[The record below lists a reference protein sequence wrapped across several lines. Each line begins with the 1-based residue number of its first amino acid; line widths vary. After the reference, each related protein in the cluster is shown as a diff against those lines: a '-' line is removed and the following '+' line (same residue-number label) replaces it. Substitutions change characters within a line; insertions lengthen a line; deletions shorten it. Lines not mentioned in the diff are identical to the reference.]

1 MKASILCG
9 AALFSLT
16 TFAFPTSLLN
26 SDISDATLA
35 EITALADKITKEIET
50 RRHPVVAKRGFN
62 ADAQLIS
69 TTGEHEYVRHP
80 TETKE
85 NRLLTI
91 ATAEGA
97 RTQ

>member
-1 MKASILCG
+1 MKASVLCS

-50 RRHPVVAKRGFN
+50 RRQPIITKRGFN
-62 ADAQLIS
+62 AEAQLIS

-80 TETKE
+80 IETKE
-85 NRLLTI
+85 TPLLTTV
-91 ATAEGA
+91 TADGA
-97 RTQ
+97 RPQ